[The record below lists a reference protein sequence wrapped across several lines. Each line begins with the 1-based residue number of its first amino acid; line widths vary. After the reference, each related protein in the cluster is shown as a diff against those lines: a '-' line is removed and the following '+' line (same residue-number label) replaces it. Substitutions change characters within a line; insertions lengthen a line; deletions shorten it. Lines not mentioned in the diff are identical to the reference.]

1 MRIQEKKVL
10 TAWPGWLLG
19 LLIACVLVD
28 VFLKIVDSPVPVS
41 FLGTVPFLVLAVYG
55 ITCCRK
61 LNSGAIASLIL
72 GSILACLFTASLI
85 SFETP
90 LSMGISAA
98 MFGIVSCAIPVT
110 AALAKNS
117 EPQESAEPA
126 LASPTVSEASV
137 DIQESD
143 EESEMEAE
151 EILQSWRRFRLF
163 DGTERL
169 EGTLSVH
176 FLSGERIRHC
186 HLPVSPAFQSLPEGW
201 CESSDADVQVEFS
214 LLQTYGVR
222 VSARRGLR
230 SLDERTIELT
240 IVLVSAQPSRSAA

>member
-1 MRIQEKKVL
+1 MRIQEQKVL

-19 LLIACVLVD
+19 LLIACVLAD
-28 VFLKIVDSPVPVS
+28 VFLKIVDSSVPVS
-41 FLGTVPFLVLAVYG
+41 FLGAIPFLVLTVFG
-55 ITCCRK
+55 ITFCRK
-61 LNSGAIASLIL
+61 QNPRALASLIL

-98 MFGIVSCAIPVT
+98 MFGIVLCVIPLT
-110 AALAKNS
+110 AAFVNDS
-117 EPQESAEPA
+117 ESQEPEPV
-126 LASPTVSEASV
+126 LVSPTISETPENLQAC
-137 DIQESD
+137 D
-143 EESEMEAE
+143 EESETAAE
-151 EILQSWRRFRLF
+151 EILQSWQRFRLI

-176 FLSGERIRHC
+176 FLAGERIRHC
-186 HLPVSPAFQSLPEGW
+186 HLPVSPAFQSVPEGW
-201 CESSDADVQVEFS
+201 CESSDSDVQVEFS

-230 SLDERTIELT
+230 NLDDRTIELS